1 MLLPLCTS
9 MISMRIGYFSGA
21 FGDLPFKKAM
31 EALARIG
38 YDGVELCTWKG
49 YPADLDTLSKE
60 GWKKIEETAGELG
73 LMIPAVGHGSI
84 DCSSSAEARRGGVE
98 RTYRNVDFAATVGAR
113 VVDVTTGMAPPGMPE
128 ADAWRFLTE
137 GLSECADYA
146 MARGCVLG
154 LEPHINTIIDAP
166 DKVLR
171 AIDAVRS
178 KALGVNLDAS
188 HFAVLGF
195 DVLSCTRELARY
207 TVHTHL
213 KDTRGRYPSHEFL
226 IPGEGA
232 FPTLAFIKTLRE
244 VGYDGFITAEVA
256 GMRRQ
261 MPGYQ
266 PVPAA
271 QIAYETVFKAFRE
284 LGLR

>member
-1 MLLPLCTS
+1 
-9 MISMRIGYFSGA
+9 MISMRIGYFGGA
-21 FGDLPFKKAM
+21 FGDSPVKTAM
-31 EALARIG
+31 EALTRIG
-38 YDGVELCTWKG
+38 YDGVEVCTWRG

-60 GWKKIEETAGELG
+60 EWKKMGEMAGELG

-84 DCSSSAEARRGGVE
+84 DCSFSAEVRRGSVE
-98 RTYRNVDFAATVGAR
+98 RTKRNVDFAATVGAR
-113 VVDVTTGMAPPGMPE
+113 VVDVTTGGAPPGLPE
-128 ADAWRFLTE
+128 ADAWLFLAE
-137 GLSECADYA
+137 GLSACVDYA
-146 MARGCVLG
+146 ASMGCVLG
-154 LEPHINTIIDAP
+154 LEPHIDTMVDTP

-171 AIDAVRS
+171 ALDVVRS

-195 DVLSCTRELARY
+195 DVLSCTRKLAEY

-213 KDTRGRYPSHEFL
+213 KDTRGRYPSHAFL

-232 FPTLAFIKTLRE
+232 FPTLAFIKTLME
-244 VGYDGFITAEVA
+244 TGYDGFITAEVA

-271 QIAYETVFKAFRE
+271 QLAYETVSKAFKE